1 MAFTAEDPQNRRP
14 SATPEVQV
22 DRQPTGKNAELLDS
36 DDAERKVRVSEMC
49 MILSCLPLASDVK
62 QMTTLQNLQHLSSS
76 EAYWDHLHRQCSG
89 YTAVVT

>member
-1 MAFTAEDPQNRRP
+1 MTFKHMLHTMCGIPI
-14 SATPEVQV
+14 
-22 DRQPTGKNAELLDS
+22 KELLS
-36 DDAERKVRVSEMC
+36 HKHIYEPGAEKKVRVSEMC

-76 EAYWDHLHRQCSG
+76 EAYWDNLHLQCSG